1 MDSDIPQAFQQEL
14 TCLICLNYLV
24 DPVTTGCGHS
34 FCRPCLYLSWEET
47 EAPAKCPTCRE
58 ESSQQTHFKTS
69 ILLKNMVSYV
79 RRANL
84 CQFLSSEEH
93 LCGTH
98 KETKMIFC
106 EEDKNLLCWLC
117 SKSQEHETHKHS
129 SIEGAAEHYREKL
142 LRQMSSLWEKIQE
155 NKRNLN
161 EESRIIRIWNENLSI
176 KSMMIKFAY
185 TRLNPY
191 LHEEENQQVQRLRKE
206 GKKILQKLKKNE
218 VTMIQKRK
226 HLREMYEE
234 LMKMCHKPDVEML
247 QDLGDILTRSESVQL
262 CMPQPVRP
270 ELNAGPITGLI
281 DRLSRYRVEISFSND
296 ICNYNSVLFDNLR
309 RLTSTGGHQDVT
321 FNSQRSIN
329 FASRGTQ
336 VFTSGEHY
344 WELDVDDSCSWAVGV
359 CRDPWIRKNDTLF
372 ESEDVF
378 LLVCVKGDNHYSIFT
393 TAPVFCQYIHKPL
406 GRVGVFL
413 DFNTGSLSFFNIA
426 KSSLMWSF
434 PPGSFNFP
442 LRPFFFTSGA

>member
-1 MDSDIPQAFQQEL
+1 MDSDIPQTFQQEL

-24 DPVTTGCGHS
+24 DPVTIGCGHS
-34 FCRPCLYLSWEET
+34 FCRPCLYLSWEEA

-58 ESSQQTHFKTS
+58 ESSPQKDLKTS

-79 RRANL
+79 RQASL

-98 KETKMIFC
+98 KETKKIFC
-106 EEDKNLLCWLC
+106 EEDKNLLCWSC

-129 SIEGAAEHYREKL
+129 SIEGAAEDYQEKL
-142 LRQMSSLWEKIQE
+142 LKQMSSLWEKIQE

-161 EESRIIRIWNENLSI
+161 EESRIISIWDEYVSLR
-176 KSMMIKFAY
+176 SMMTKFAY
-185 TRLNPY
+185 GEMNPY
-191 LHEEENQQVQRLRKE
+191 LHEEEKQQVERLKKE
-206 GKKILQKLKKNE
+206 GKKILKKLKKNE
-218 VTMIQKRK
+218 AAMIQKRN

-247 QDLGDILTRSESVQL
+247 QDLGDILTRSESAQL
-262 CMPQPVRP
+262 HMPQPVRP

-281 DRLSRYRVEISFSND
+281 DRLSRYRVDISFSNE
-296 ICNYNSVLFDNLR
+296 ICNYNSVLFDDLR
-309 RLTSTGGHQDVT
+309 RLTSARGHQDAAL
-321 FNSQRSIN
+321 NYQRSN
-329 FASRGTQ
+329 SFASRGTQ

-359 CRDPWIRKNDTLF
+359 CRDPWIRKNGTLF
-372 ESEDVF
+372 ESEEAF
-378 LLVCVKGDNHYSIFT
+378 LFVCVKEDNHYSFFT
-393 TAPVFCQYIHKPL
+393 TGPVFCQYIQKPL

-413 DFNTGSLSFFNIA
+413 DCNAGSLSFFNVA
-426 KSSLMWSF
+426 KSTLIWTI